1 MKYLE
6 NANLYKQEV
15 VYWFPGAEEREWRM
29 ATSRCGVSLE
39 VIKCSGI
46 REWLWLNN
54 FVNVLKPT
62 ELYIIS

>member
-1 MKYLE
+1 M
-6 NANLYKQEV
+6 
-15 VYWFPGAEEREWRM
+15 VYWLPGAEEREWRM
-29 ATSRCGVSLE
+29 ATSGCGVSLE

-46 REWLWLNN
+46 REWLWLNS